1 MDKNGRWRT
10 KRERQWRGRDLEEKG
25 RVLERV
31 LMKFTLWY
39 NGIVSVSK
47 ENLKGLSSIK
57 IMELRRK

>member
-25 RVLERV
+25 CVLERV

-47 ENLKGLSSIK
+47 ENLKGLSSK
-57 IMELRRK
+57 K

>member
-47 ENLKGLSSIK
+47 ENLKGLSSK
-57 IMELRRK
+57 K